1 MHRREPLS
9 DASEYENVTRRIKH
23 GTCAKNGMRG
33 TPMALWSYGTNLI
46 PAHLQPLHRRRGG
59 AAIPLM

>member
-23 GTCAKNGMRG
+23 GTCAKQLDERH
-33 TPMALWSYGTNLI
+33 P
-46 PAHLQPLHRRRGG
+46 
-59 AAIPLM
+59 